1 MTSAAKSAGNSAK
14 GHARNAADS
23 KPVKIGARIG
33 IAAYGVTHLIIAWLA
48 LQLAFGS
55 GGQTDQ
61 QGAFAALGQQPF
73 GRFLLWFMA
82 VGFVAVA
89 LWRLEQAI
97 WGYNYVDDK
106 SKKTRKKV
114 TAGVKVVLF
123 AVLAVMAARTAM
135 GSGGGGG
142 GQQQATAGVLG
153 MPGGQ
158 ILVGLA
164 GLIVLGVGIKKI
176 VDGIK
181 TKFVEDMDL
190 PSQKQARQTAIRTGQ
205 VGFVAKGTTIG
216 LIGVLLTVAAV
227 RFNPEQA
234 TGLDAAL
241 KTLAEQPYGTVLL
254 ILMAIGLA
262 AYAVFCAFDARYH
275 RV

>member
-1 MTSAAKSAGNSAK
+1 MTSAAKSAGNSAQ
-14 GHARNAADS
+14 GHAHNAADS
-23 KPVKIGARIG
+23 KPVKVGARIG

-61 QGAFAALGQQPF
+61 QGAFAALAQQPF
-73 GRFLLWFMA
+73 GQFLLWFMA

-89 LWRLEQAI
+89 LWYLETAI
-97 WGYNYVDDK
+97 WGYSYVDDK
-106 SKKTRKKV
+106 TKKTRKKV
-114 TAGVKVVLF
+114 TAGVKVVVF

-135 GSGGGGG
+135 GGGGGN
-142 GQQQATAGVLG
+142 GQQQATAGVFG

-181 TKFVEDMDL
+181 TKFTEDMDL
-190 PSQKQARQTAIRTGQ
+190 PSDRKARQAAIRSGQ

-216 LIGVLLTVAAV
+216 LIGVLLTIAAV
-227 RFNPEQA
+227 RYNPDQA

-241 KTLAEQPYGTVLL
+241 KTLAEQPFGTVLL
-254 ILMAIGLA
+254 VLMAIGLA
-262 AYAVFCAFDARYH
+262 AYAVFLAFDARYH

>member
-23 KPVKIGARIG
+23 KPVKVGARIG

-61 QGAFAALGQQPF
+61 QGAFSTLAQQPF
-73 GRFLLWFMA
+73 GQFLLWFMA

-89 LWRLEQAI
+89 LWYLETAI
-97 WGYNYVDDK
+97 WGYSYIDDK
-106 SKKTRKKV
+106 TKKTRKKV
-114 TAGVKVVLF
+114 TAGAKFVLF

-135 GSGGGGG
+135 GSGGGN

-164 GLIVLGVGIKKI
+164 GLVVLGVGIKKI
-176 VDGIK
+176 VDGVR
-181 TKFVEDMDL
+181 TKFTEDMDL
-190 PSQKQARQTAIRTGQ
+190 PSDRKARQAAVRSGQ
-205 VGFVAKGTTIG
+205 VGFVAKGITIG
-216 LIGVLLTVAAV
+216 LIGVLLTIAAV
-227 RFNPEQA
+227 RYNPEQA

-241 KTLAEQPYGTVLL
+241 NTLAAQPHGTVLL
-254 ILMAIGLA
+254 VLMAIGLA
-262 AYAVFCAFDARYH
+262 AYAVFLAFDARYH